1 MLINQQQD
9 VGEKGKVKWFVPEEG
24 IEEKELFKEFA
35 ENLMKN
41 IFCLGNKSEH
51 REYDG
56 DDCDEG
62 VLIYERPKDNVM
74 ITKNEI

>member
-1 MLINQQQD
+1 M
-9 VGEKGKVKWFVPEEG
+9 PEEG
-24 IEEKELFKEFA
+24 IEEKELFEEFA
-35 ENLMKN
+35 DNLMKN
-41 IFCLGNKSEH
+41 IFCLGNKSEYGK
-51 REYDG
+51 YDG

>member
-1 MLINQQQD
+1 
-9 VGEKGKVKWFVPEEG
+9 
-24 IEEKELFKEFA
+24 
-35 ENLMKN
+35 MKN
-41 IFCLGNKSEH
+41 IFCLGNKCEH